1 MNPHWNSF
9 SEFLSMGEHGFY
21 VWGAFIVMIFFMVLE
36 PALLVNGRR
45 KLIARLGRQFRA
57 STNQKGNH

>member
-1 MNPHWNSF
+1 MSLHWNSF

-21 VWGAFIVMIFFMVLE
+21 VWGAFIVMIFLMALE
-36 PALLVNGRR
+36 PALLVCERK

-57 STNQKGNH
+57 ATNQKGNH